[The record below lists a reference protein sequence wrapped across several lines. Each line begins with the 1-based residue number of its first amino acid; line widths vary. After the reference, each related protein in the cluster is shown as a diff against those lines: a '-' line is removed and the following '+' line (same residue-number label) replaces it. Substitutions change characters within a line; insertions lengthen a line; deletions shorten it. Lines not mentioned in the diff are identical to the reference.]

1 MFKDLENKN
10 ESEIKEFVDKMNLE
24 LDELKNRI
32 DNIENTSRKSTI
44 NTNGS
49 ATPKDDVDSLK
60 SEIDELKLKIQLKD
74 EENNA
79 LTKTIKEQ
87 SIFNIIIRG

>member
-24 LDELKNRI
+24 LDELKNKI
-32 DNIENTSRKSTI
+32 DNIESTSRKSTI
-44 NTNGS
+44 NTKGS
-49 ATPKDDVDSLK
+49 TPKDDVDSLK

-74 EENNA
+74 EENNT
-79 LTKTIKEQ
+79 LTNTIKEQ
-87 SIFNIIIRG
+87 SIINNIIRG

>member
-24 LDELKNRI
+24 LDDLKNRI